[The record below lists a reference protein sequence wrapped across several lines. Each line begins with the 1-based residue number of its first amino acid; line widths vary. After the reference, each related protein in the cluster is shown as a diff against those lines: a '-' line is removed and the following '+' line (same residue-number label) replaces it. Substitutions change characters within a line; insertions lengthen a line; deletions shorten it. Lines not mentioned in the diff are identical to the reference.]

1 MHNIVAKMSLK
12 MVTIGAATSRKLNDS
27 FVGAKKGRKKTILY
41 KILKGEERVARCKG
55 FLPSPI

>member
-1 MHNIVAKMSLK
+1 
-12 MVTIGAATSRKLNDS
+12 MVSIGAATSRKLNDS